1 MIVDHAH
8 NDYLEAL
15 VEGGLALFLPVVVAV
30 VLVFRL
36 GLRAVRR
43 HEDRPTGGLVL
54 GALVAF
60 TTVAI
65 HSFSDFGMHIPA
77 NAAIVTVLC
86 AQLCAVGRQRGGA
99 GPETA
104 ADRESDDSDR
114 YVLRLR
120 GLAPVLGA
128 VSAAALGLALAGE
141 GWRAHRAQQL
151 RLMAFDLDASPDPAG
166 REQKVAAL
174 EAATRLVPGYARL
187 QAELA
192 HAHLT
197 ILELRMEEL
206 TGSAPRRCGGWTRA
220 NCAP

>member
-1 MIVDHAH
+1 M
-8 NDYLEAL
+8 
-15 VEGGLALFLPVVVAV
+15 EGGLALFLPVVVAV

-86 AQLCAVGRQRGGA
+86 AQLFAVGRQRGA

-114 YVLRLR
+114 IVLRLR
-120 GLAPVLGA
+120 GLAPVVGA
-128 VSAAALGLALAGE
+128 VAAATLGLALAGE

-151 RLMAFDLDASPDPAG
+151 RLMAFDLDGSRPD
-166 REQKVAAL
+166 R
-174 EAATRLVPGYARL
+174 
-187 QAELA
+187 
-192 HAHLT
+192 
-197 ILELRMEEL
+197 
-206 TGSAPRRCGGWTRA
+206 S
-220 NCAP
+220 

>member
-1 MIVDHAH
+1 MRDFPLWGSGYGTYQCVDVLHLGFDAGMIVDHAH
-8 NDYLEAL
+8 NDYLETL

-86 AQLCAVGRQRGGA
+86 AQLCTVGRRRGGRTGDRGRPRVRRLGSIRPA
-99 GPETA
+99 ASRVGSGPWGRVGGGPRA
-104 ADRESDDSDR
+104 RACWR
-114 YVLRLR
+114 RLE
-120 GLAPVLGA
+120 GA
-128 VSAAALGLALAGE
+128 SGPATP
-141 GWRAHRAQQL
+141 AHGVR
-151 RLMAFDLDASPDPAG
+151 P
-166 REQKVAAL
+166 
-174 EAATRLVPGYARL
+174 
-187 QAELA
+187 
-192 HAHLT
+192 
-197 ILELRMEEL
+197 
-206 TGSAPRRCGGWTRA
+206 
-220 NCAP
+220 

>member
-1 MIVDHAH
+1 MPSCAPW
-8 NDYLEAL
+8 
-15 VEGGLALFLPVVVAV
+15 GG
-30 VLVFRL
+30 
-36 GLRAVRR
+36 
-43 HEDRPTGGLVL
+43 
-54 GALVAF
+54 
-60 TTVAI
+60 
-65 HSFSDFGMHIPA
+65 S
-77 NAAIVTVLC
+77 
-86 AQLCAVGRQRGGA
+86 GGA

-174 EAATRLVPGYARL
+174 EAATHLVPGYARL

-197 ILELRMEEL
+197 ILKLRMEEL
-206 TGSAPRRCGGWTRA
+206 TGVRRPMRWLDPGRLRPGMGLARPIRS
-220 NCAP
+220 N